1 MRELAS
7 KKKLSEELISSLF
20 VFWRQIL
27 KSMSQKRSPRRTKK
41 TRAEDIDP
49 SLLPP
54 EMTHVGPHKPIVE
67 YFESEEKDKIIEQWV
82 DFYEKRPEQGAR
94 ELIDV
99 VLYIAGA
106 KYELT
111 EQQIKKQE
119 FEKVEEDITSIL
131 EERTDKSEI
140 QLFLEGKSQKPHDF
154 WFDIGNGLIV
164 CKGLYKDE
172 FETFKLWVTKFCDS
186 QIRPLRQASTVAVLS
201 LTEFLADSIMKSKE
215 GIDKLKKSKEKTAL
229 KDRQKS
235 DFENEQ
241 KSAKELSMEFFT
253 TVIKQRFNDVDNAL
267 RTVCIN
273 TTAKIIDI
281 CPDQFENGNFM
292 KYIGTALTDE
302 NTKVKKEALKAAM
315 GILENAGEDSTA
327 VQAFFKRNISNI
339 VCLCD
344 DPDNGLVIP
353 AFELLSNLA
362 DKDLMKDVEK
372 TEVVFKLTADDA
384 TNVRNAAAKF
394 FAKIFFSKKAKK
406 GEQQELY
413 ETQIRKFA
421 ELCGDLSEDAIKN
434 SVEAHWK
441 YVKALQEFELMVQIL
456 ISADDPEENAVFAH
470 ILCSCAE
477 VASAKKAKS
486 VKEMTTSI
494 VGKFKGLYKK
504 YEKVPNVVS
513 SLIHASTFFDLDA
526 IEKAAGARQMKDFL
540 KTYHTLFEK
549 SDDKSIYNLIIKS
562 LSVWRKD
569 KDTPSKIGKEI
580 NNEVESIIKEY
591 SAPEKDKNK
600 FEKLLALLE
609 FVDVSGDKKLRKLL
623 NETAT
628 AGDDELS
635 ALALEC
641 LEKIFKWD
649 VMRIRGDDDEC
660 RDYTDTFN
668 EFFTMASGKLQFDET
683 IVREAAFKF
692 ASTIISLAQL
702 IKQDRIDDADA
713 SIFFKQFHTLENK
726 EELFDFLIRPL
737 QCSAVDPK
745 FSVHVLWY
753 LQDSK
758 LKPLAR
764 SFMTANSK
772 MFPLRNGSEL
782 SELIRTEKYST
793 SHLKQAM
800 KILAKKI
807 EPSYV
812 IDAWLDEP
820 NDSLIPIYAPFL
832 EALKSDDVYPM
843 ISRATGATKAIL
855 EKISKGKTL
864 SQKDFVVK
872 SEKKEK
878 KSDSEEE
885 SSSEE
890 ESESKSSD
898 DEEDDN
904 DDADIESE

>member
-1 MRELAS
+1 
-7 KKKLSEELISSLF
+7 
-20 VFWRQIL
+20 
-27 KSMSQKRSPRRTKK
+27 MSQKSSPRRTKK

-54 EMTHVGPHKPIVE
+54 EMTHVGPHEPIVE
-67 YFESEEKDKIIEQWV
+67 YFESEEKDKIVEQWV
-82 DFYEKRPEQGAR
+82 DFYEKRPGMGAR
-94 ELIDV
+94 ELVDAVIY
-99 VLYIAGA
+99 LAGA

-111 EQQIKKQE
+111 EQQVKKAE
-119 FEKVEEDITSIL
+119 FEKVEADITGIL
-131 EERTDKSEI
+131 QERSEKSEI
-140 QLFLEGKSQKPHDF
+140 QLFLEGKSQKAHDF

-172 FETFKLWVTKFCDS
+172 FETFKSWVTKFCDS
-186 QIRPLRQASTVAVLS
+186 QVRPLRQAATVAVLS
-201 LTEFLADSIMKSKE
+201 LTEFLAESIMKSKE
-215 GIDKLKKSKEKTAL
+215 GIDKLKKSKEKSAL

-235 DFENEQ
+235 DFENER

-273 TTAKIIDI
+273 TTAKIIDV
-281 CPDQFENGNFM
+281 CPEQFENGNFM

-315 GILENAGEDSTA
+315 GILENAGDNSTA

-353 AFELLSNLA
+353 AFDLLSDLA
-362 DKDLMKDVEK
+362 DKDMMKDVEK
-372 TEVVFKLTADDA
+372 AEVVFKVTADDA

-406 GEQQELY
+406 GEQQELF

-421 ELCGDLSEDAIKN
+421 SLCGDLSEEAIKN

-456 ISADDPEENAVFAH
+456 ISADDPEENAVFAY

-477 VASAKKAKS
+477 VANAKKHKS
-486 VKEMTTSI
+486 VKDMTTSI
-494 VGKFKGLYKK
+494 VGHFKDLYRI

-513 SLIHASTFFDLDA
+513 SLIHASTFFDLVA
-526 IEKAAGARQMKDFL
+526 IEQAAGARQMKDFL
-540 KTYHTLFEK
+540 KTYHTLFTK
-549 SDDKSIYNLIIKS
+549 SDDEEIYMLIIKS
-562 LSVWRKD
+562 LAAWKKD

-580 NNEVESIIKEY
+580 TNETDAIVKEY
-591 SAPEKDKNK
+591 SAPGKDEKK
-600 FEKLLALLE
+600 FAKLLALLE
-609 FVDVSGDKKLRKLL
+609 FVDVSSNKKLRKLL
-623 NETAT
+623 NETVT
-628 AGDDELS
+628 TGSDELS

-649 VMRIRGDDDEC
+649 VMRIRGDEDEC
-660 RDYTDTFN
+660 REYTDTFN
-668 EFFTMASGKLQFDET
+668 EFYTMASGKLQFDENV
-683 IVREAAFKF
+683 VREAAFKF
-692 ASTIISLAQL
+692 TSTIIALAQL
-702 IKQDRIDDADA
+702 INQDRIDDADA

-726 EELFDFLIRPL
+726 EDLFDFLIRPL

-745 FSVHVLWY
+745 YAVHVLWY

-758 LKPLAR
+758 LKPFAR
-764 SFMTANSK
+764 SFMTANAK

-782 SELIRTEKYST
+782 SELIRTQKYNASR
-793 SHLKQAM
+793 LKQAT

-807 EPSYV
+807 DPSFV

-832 EALKSDDVYPM
+832 EALKSDEVYPM
-843 ISRATGATKAIL
+843 ISRATGATKVIL
-855 EKISKGKTL
+855 EKIQKGKALT
-864 SQKDFVVK
+864 QKDFVVK
-872 SEKKEK
+872 SEKKGK
-878 KSDSEEE
+878 TSDSEEE
-885 SSSEE
+885 SSSA
-890 ESESKSSD
+890 SEKKSSD
-898 DEEDDN
+898 DEEDD
-904 DDADIESE
+904 DADNESD